1 MAKAATVNDR
11 QPCELYLITP
21 PKIDDLAAF
30 AALLDATLETG
41 KVACIQ
47 LRLKDVSD
55 DDIREA
61 ARVLMPV
68 CHKHEVAFILND
80 RADLAA
86 ELDADGVHLG
96 QSDGDV
102 RTARTLL
109 GHDKDIGVTCHDST
123 HLAYEAGDAGADYVA
138 FGAFFPTTTKLTDYT
153 PPLDILTTWDEV
165 TDLPCVAI
173 GGITVDNCVQI
184 AAAGAHFVAVSSG
197 VWDHAQGPVAAVNA
211 FSKALAGA

>member
-1 MAKAATVNDR
+1 MAASTKTMPR

-21 PKIDDLAAF
+21 PKIDDLASF
-30 AALLDATLETG
+30 AALLDATLATG
-41 KVACIQ
+41 KVACVQ

-55 DDIREA
+55 DDIREV

-96 QSDGDV
+96 QSDSDV

-138 FGAFFPTTTKLTDYT
+138 FGAFFPTTTKQTDYT
-153 PPLDILTTWDEV
+153 PSLDILTTWDEV

-173 GGITVDNCVQI
+173 GGITVDNCAQL
-184 AAAGAHFVAVSSG
+184 AAAGAHFVAVSAG
-197 VWDHAQGPVAAVNA
+197 VWSHPDGPVVAVQA
-211 FSKALAGA
+211 FADMLQSA